1 MWLPKD
7 PWLNLSGM
15 RRLPV
20 VRQAAVTEC
29 GIACVAMIAQ
39 YFGSGDDLVS
49 LRRRFGV
56 SLKGAT
62 LKSLMNMCE
71 SMYLSARAVRC
82 GLVELR
88 QLRTP
93 CVLHWELSHF
103 VVLRKV
109 AGSHL
114 VLHDPARGLV
124 RESFADA
131 DRKFTGVALELLPT
145 PEFRRKKKS

>member
-1 MWLPKD
+1 
-7 PWLNLSGM
+7 
-15 RRLPV
+15 

-29 GIACVAMIAQ
+29 GIACLAMIAQ

-56 SLKGAT
+56 SLKGVT
-62 LKSLMNMCE
+62 LKTLIRMCE
-71 SMYLSARAVRC
+71 SSYLSARAVRC
-82 GLVELR
+82 GLAELR

-124 RESFADA
+124 RETFA
-131 DRKFTGVALELLPT
+131 G
-145 PEFRRKKKS
+145 S